1 MQLDINNLYK
11 LINESIQQVVREN
24 FQYNLMEVFGDDEI
38 QLTLEDGKLV
48 NIYVNIE
55 SEEDLD
61 QEENQNGKR
70 RYNIAKYDDITL
82 REMLEL
88 GFNNNYL
95 NKRDDYSYIKELGW
109 CNEKGNYEYDFTDE
123 QLNVKIEMKEY
134 DADTDGYTFARIYL
148 KNEEDYKLFEDFGE
162 GDW

>member
-1 MQLDINNLYK
+1 M
-11 LINESIQQVVREN
+11 EREN
-24 FQYNLMEVFGDDEI
+24 ILLWKLQ
-38 QLTLEDGKLV
+38 EDFR
-48 NIYVNIE
+48 
-55 SEEDLD
+55 EELH
-61 QEENQNGKR
+61 R

-109 CNEKGNYEYDFTDE
+109 CNEKGNYEYNFTDE

-148 KNEEDYKLFEDFGE
+148 KNDEDYKLFEDFGE